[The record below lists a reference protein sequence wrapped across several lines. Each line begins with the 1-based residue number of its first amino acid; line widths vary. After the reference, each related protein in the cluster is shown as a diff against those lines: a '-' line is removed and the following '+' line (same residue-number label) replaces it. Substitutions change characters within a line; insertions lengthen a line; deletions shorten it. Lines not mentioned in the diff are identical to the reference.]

1 MNVLRPGSATDQGRI
16 RPSNQDRLLVT
27 PYLVAVADGMGGHN
41 GGEVAAGT
49 AVGALME
56 NFHERGSSDEL
67 LEAVDTANKAI
78 WEKSRKDG
86 DLRGMG
92 TTLTALALV
101 SDGGIEQLALVNVG
115 DSRAYLYAE
124 ESLAQLTADH
134 SLVEEMVR
142 QGELTPAEAAVHPHR
157 HILTRALGIEASV
170 EVDAWRFEPAEGD
183 RVLLCSDGLTNELS
197 EAEITEILSSEQD
210 PEAAAEELVRLAVD
224 HGGSDNVTA
233 VVVDV
238 VSELAAAAAAAA
250 APSERP
256 KRRSKAVGAAAG
268 GSRRRKKGAQTAGHT
283 EGLTGAV
290 PVVPLAA
297 GAAAG
302 LAGAAAAAA
311 GTDEGAGAAGE
322 AGGNRE
328 PGTAGEAGAREE
340 PGVAG
345 ASDQAG
351 ESGGEPRAGE
361 SGGEP
366 RAGTTGEHNIDDD
379 PSALDTGPPT
389 RAMAPDEGPSTT
401 IAPNVRGSTLPDLE
415 ARPDAA
421 GRSPDLTANG
431 SYRTGEAVAKRRRDA
446 ARARRGFRSSAAV
459 SEAPL
464 LGKSTDGAGAG
475 AVVVGATGV
484 VGAVADGAQ
493 PGGAA
498 LGALQDGPGGRP
510 VVLVARTGRERGGRT
525 ERIVTMR
532 VVAYAVLF
540 VALLGGVAG
549 VVGWYVQNAYYV
561 AIRHGEVVIY
571 HGRPGGL
578 LWFKPTLVE
587 HTGITTKQ
595 IIPPLLPQLKVGVQE
610 TSLARAED
618 YVKLLA
624 HDQGLLPLFSSTTTV
639 PASTIPG
646 QQGTT
651 TTAPPVAPSTSA
663 PPGTSPATFPPP
675 QTTAAT
681 TTTSPPTTTASP
693 TTTTVR
699 PTTTT
704 VRPTTTTSPPTT
716 TTSPKHKK

>member
-1 MNVLRPGSATDQGRI
+1 MNVLRPGSATDQGRV
-16 RPSNQDRLLVT
+16 RPSNQDRFLVT

-49 AVGALME
+49 AVTALNE
-56 NFHERGSSDEL
+56 NFGAQGSSEQL

-78 WEKSRKDG
+78 WELSREEG

-92 TTLTALALV
+92 TTLTALAIV
-101 SDGGIEQLALVNVG
+101 SDSGIEQLALVNVG

-197 EAEITEILSSEQD
+197 EEEIAEVLASEQD
-210 PEAAAEELVRLAVD
+210 PDSAAEELVRLAVD
-224 HGGSDNVTA
+224 HGGNDNVTA

-238 VSELAAAAAAAA
+238 VNELTAPA
-250 APSERP
+250 APAAPATGRA
-256 KRRSKAVGAAAG
+256 KRRSKAAAAAG
-268 GSRRRKKGAQTAGHT
+268 GGAAAAGSKGRKRGAPTAGHT

-290 PVVPLAA
+290 PVVEALGAGAVAAA

-302 LAGAAAAAA
+302 AGAGEQEAPSAESAPEASGAAAESPGTGVGHA
-311 GTDEGAGAAGE
+311 GGAG
-322 AGGNRE
+322 
-328 PGTAGEAGAREE
+328 
-340 PGVAG
+340 VD
-345 ASDQAG
+345 ASA
-351 ESGGEPRAGE
+351 P
-361 SGGEP
+361 
-366 RAGTTGEHNIDDD
+366 
-379 PSALDTGPPT
+379 LDTGPPT

-401 IAPNVRGSTLPDLE
+401 ILPSVRGSTLPDLE
-415 ARPDAA
+415 ARPESED
-421 GRSPDLTANG
+421 RSPDLSANG
-431 SYRTGEAVAKRRRDA
+431 SYRSGEAVAKRRREA
-446 ARARRGFRSSAAV
+446 ARSRRGFRSSAAV
-459 SEAPL
+459 SGAPSL
-464 LGKSTDGAGAG
+464 AEPSAAGAG
-475 AVVVGATGV
+475 TAVVGATGV
-484 VGAVADGAQ
+484 IGAVADGSQVAA
-493 PGGAA
+493 GAA
-498 LGALQDGPGGRP
+498 DVLDGGHGGRP
-510 VVLVARTGRERGGRT
+510 VVLVARTGRETAGRT

-561 AIRHGEVVIY
+561 GIRNGEVVIY

-578 LWFKPTLVE
+578 LWFNPTLIE
-587 HTGITTKQ
+587 HTGITTKH
-595 IIPPLLPQLKVGVQE
+595 IIPPLLPQLKAGVQT
-610 TSLARAED
+610 TSLSSAEA
-618 YVKLLA
+618 YVKTLA
-624 HDQGLLPLFSSTTTV
+624 HDQGLIPLFSSTTTV
-639 PASTIPG
+639 PASTVPG
-646 QQGTT
+646 QSGTT
-651 TTAPPVAPSTSA
+651 TTAVPFASSTTAPPSTSQ
-663 PPGTSPATFPPP
+663 SNFPPP
-675 QTTAAT
+675 STTGTTAPST
-681 TTTSPPTTTASP
+681 TTTSPPA

-716 TTSPKHKK
+716 TTTPKHKKTPTG